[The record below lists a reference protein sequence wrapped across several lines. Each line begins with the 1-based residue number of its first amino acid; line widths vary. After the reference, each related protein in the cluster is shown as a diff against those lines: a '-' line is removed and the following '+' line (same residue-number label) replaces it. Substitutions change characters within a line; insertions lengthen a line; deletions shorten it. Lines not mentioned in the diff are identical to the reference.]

1 MSQDSTAYGLW
12 PLVVINTAVV
22 ILVTFSLAHLR
33 TARDWRSFSAF
44 SAFLVALLTEMY
56 GFPHTIYLLAS
67 WLSGRYS
74 GVDLLSHSNGHIW
87 EVLFGWKGDAHLA
100 PPHLLSYV
108 LIGGGFFLVADAWQ
122 VLYRGQREH
131 RLATTGPYAR
141 IRHPQYVGF
150 ALILLGFLIQW
161 PTLLTVLMFPVLVV
175 MYVRLAR
182 KEEREALAEFGEAYS
197 TYAAHTPAFFP
208 RLWRHTSVDAASG

>member
-56 GFPHTIYLLAS
+56 GFPHTIYLLAG

-108 LIGGGFFLVADAWQ
+108 LIGGGSSWSPMPG
-122 VLYRGQREH
+122 RCC
-131 RLATTGPYAR
+131 T
-141 IRHPQYVGF
+141 
-150 ALILLGFLIQW
+150 
-161 PTLLTVLMFPVLVV
+161 
-175 MYVRLAR
+175 
-182 KEEREALAEFGEAYS
+182 
-197 TYAAHTPAFFP
+197 
-208 RLWRHTSVDAASG
+208 AASASIDWQRPAPMPASAIPSTSASCSSYLDS